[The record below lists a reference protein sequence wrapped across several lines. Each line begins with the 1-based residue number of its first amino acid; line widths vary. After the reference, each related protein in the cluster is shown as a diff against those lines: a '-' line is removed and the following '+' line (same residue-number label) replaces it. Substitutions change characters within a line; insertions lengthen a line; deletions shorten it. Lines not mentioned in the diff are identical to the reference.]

1 MDPDSVGGS
10 KYGSKNEAGKAYAFK
25 QPSPET
31 CTLDPLQ
38 QLLDERYSFKRL
50 LDERFTPEMS
60 SALFEEED
68 RELQR
73 LFAGA
78 ATVHTSQ
85 DSGVEALHA
94 YRALLLRTGNY
105 LTAELQIHSELRRRA
120 LTDDLTGFYNL
131 YGFLI
136 LGTQFLKLAHRND
149 HPALLLIVDVEHFK
163 VVNAEFGHAEG
174 DALLVLCA
182 GVLKKTFRDSDLIA
196 SLGVDEFAVLAHESN
211 GQNKEAILCRLE
223 TLIKQANEHG
233 HLSRLCLSTG
243 VARFDQKRP
252 ISLAQLL
259 ARADKNM
266 YEQKCIRLLRRMD
279 SIPAPGGG

>member
-1 MDPDSVGGS
+1 
-10 KYGSKNEAGKAYAFK
+10 
-25 QPSPET
+25 
-31 CTLDPLQ
+31 
-38 QLLDERYSFKRL
+38 
-50 LDERFTPEMS
+50 MS

-94 YRALLLRTGNY
+94 YRALLVRTGNY
-105 LTAELQIHSELRRRA
+105 LTTESQIHSELRRLA
-120 LTDDLTGFYNL
+120 LIDDLTGFYNL
-131 YGFLI
+131 HGFLI
-136 LGTQFLKLAHRND
+136 LGTQFLKLARRND
-149 HPALLLIVDVEHFK
+149 HPALLFIVDVEHFK

-174 DALLVLCA
+174 DALLILCA

-233 HLSRLCLSTG
+233 HLSRLSLSTG

-259 ARADKNM
+259 ARADKDM
-266 YEQKCIRLLRRMD
+266 YEQRCIRLLRRMD
-279 SIPAPGGG
+279 SIPAPGGD